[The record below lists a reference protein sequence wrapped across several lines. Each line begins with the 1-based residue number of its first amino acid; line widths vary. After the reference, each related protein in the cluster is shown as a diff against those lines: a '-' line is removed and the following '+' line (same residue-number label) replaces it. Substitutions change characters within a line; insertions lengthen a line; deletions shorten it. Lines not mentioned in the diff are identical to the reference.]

1 MTLLGIYIMYLHIVT
16 KYIMQS
22 YESQKYGRFTEYRVY
37 RKKVFLHIL
46 EYFINCE
53 NKIQI
58 YFNFKIIIF
67 NFNI

>member
-1 MTLLGIYIMYLHIVT
+1 MRVKNMADSLNT
-16 KYIMQS
+16 
-22 YESQKYGRFTEYRVY
+22 EFTE
-37 RKKVFLHIL
+37 KSFFLHIL